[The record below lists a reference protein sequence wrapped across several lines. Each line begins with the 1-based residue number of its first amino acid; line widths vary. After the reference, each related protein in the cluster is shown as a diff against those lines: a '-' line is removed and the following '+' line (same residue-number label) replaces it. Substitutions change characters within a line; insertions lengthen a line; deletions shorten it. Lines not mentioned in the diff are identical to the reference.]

1 MGSRVHTQKQEV
13 LLGKCLG
20 LTRKWPESL
29 WHTVIDL
36 KALIGLS
43 NLVKFVYR
51 HRDCECVGI
60 VLAR

>member
-43 NLVKFVYR
+43 DLVEFVYS
-51 HRDCECVGI
+51 HRD
-60 VLAR
+60 